1 MSMNFG
7 KTDDGAGSAVAL
19 KLQGM
24 GVAGRLWISVAAV
37 ILSLVGLIGF
47 SSVRT
52 GNLNAEAAAI
62 EQQMGAK
69 RAAAERWASMTT
81 TNVTRV
87 QAAAISSDP
96 AVDALF
102 KDEIAATIAKISE
115 VQKAIEAMALT
126 DKDKSLMTRIAD
138 ERKLVLASLAKAREL
153 KAAGKADEAGT
164 EVRQTFN
171 PAVVVYLK
179 SLADFASLQTTQKD
193 EADADLNERRKLTLR
208 VAMVVVITIVAALLA
223 GAVWLVRSIK
233 QPLGDA
239 LNLANLIAEGDLSAS
254 TSIQRSDEFG
264 QLLDALN
271 RMASQLRKVV
281 GDVRQGVE
289 SVSTA
294 SAEIATGN
302 HDLSARTEQTASS
315 LQQTASSMEE
325 ITATVSQSADTAR
338 QANQLAASAAEA
350 AARGGSVVEQVVGNM
365 EQITASSKRIS
376 DIISVIDGIAFQT
389 NILAL
394 NAAVEA
400 ARAGEQGRGFAVVAS
415 EVRSL
420 AQRSAEAA
428 KEIKGL
434 INASVER
441 VESGAALVGQT
452 GTVMQEI
459 VASVGRVSDMIGE
472 IAASATEQRDGIA
485 QVNVAVTGL
494 DQMTQQNAAL
504 VEQSAAAASSL
515 REQAQRLA
523 EVVSVFRT
531 GTGSSSSLRAALS
544 QQGSTKPAA
553 KSAKP
558 ATSPVV
564 AKPVA
569 GTKPLAKPASATA
582 KPAAPL
588 AKPAAPRAAP
598 APGPAP
604 RAAAPADD
612 GDWETF

>member
-1 MSMNFG
+1 MSMNFDKPG
-7 KTDDGAGSAVAL
+7 SGSAPAPAL
-19 KLQGM
+19 SLKGL

-37 ILSLVGLIGF
+37 IVSLIGLIGF
-47 SSVRT
+47 SSIRT
-52 GNLNAEAAAI
+52 SNLNAEAAAI
-62 EQQMGAK
+62 DLQMGAK

-87 QAAAISSDP
+87 QAAAISTDP

-115 VQKAIEAMALT
+115 VQKAIEGMELT
-126 DKDKSLMTRIAD
+126 DKDKSLMARIAD
-138 ERKLVLASLAKAREL
+138 ERKLVLSSLAKSREL
-153 KAAGKADEAGT
+153 KAAGKADEAGN

-171 PAVVVYLK
+171 PAVAVYLK
-179 SLADFASLQTTQKD
+179 SLADFAAQQTTQK
-193 EADADLNERRKLTLR
+193 EAADAELAERRKVTLR
-208 VAMVVVITIVAALLA
+208 VAMLVVVVIVGSLLA

-233 QPLGDA
+233 QPLSEA
-239 LNLANLIAEGDLSAS
+239 LVLANHIAEGDLSAS
-254 TSIQRSDEFG
+254 TSMQRSDEFG

-281 GDVRQGVE
+281 GDVRVGVE

-441 VESGAALVGQT
+441 VESGAALVNQT

-531 GTGSSSSLRAALS
+531 GTGSSSALKAALAKPAGGLKPATVSKPPVAAPRAAS
-544 QQGSTKPAA
+544 PKPAA
-553 KSAKP
+553 TA
-558 ATSPVV
+558 A
-564 AKPVA
+564 
-569 GTKPLAKPASATA
+569 KPLAKPAGKVIAPPPGPPPSASP
-582 KPAAPL
+582 KP
-588 AKPAAPRAAP
+588 AP
-598 APGPAP
+598 APAN
-604 RAAAPADD
+604 D